1 MTKEKSEKI
10 PKIILSNKK
19 PKKNLKMRI
28 AYE

>member
-1 MTKEKSEKI
+1 MNKEKSEKI
-10 PKIILSNKK
+10 PKIILTKKK